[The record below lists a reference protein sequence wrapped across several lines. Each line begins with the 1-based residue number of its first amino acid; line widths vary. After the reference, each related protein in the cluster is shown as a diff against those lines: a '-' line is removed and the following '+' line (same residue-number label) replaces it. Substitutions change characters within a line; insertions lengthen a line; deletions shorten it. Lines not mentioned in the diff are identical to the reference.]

1 MKLNYV
7 GKRIGEYRRQ
17 LNISQATLAEQVGV
31 SSKYISAV
39 ETGHEIPALDTIIA
53 IADILQQTPNSIF
66 GADGQ
71 KYFTI
76 RIRFGLR
83 WKNAR
88 NKNSAKASR
97 IAVKPKRISQPS
109 GYFCYLFK

>member
-17 LNISQATLAEQVGV
+17 LNISQATSAEQVGV

-66 GADGQ
+66 GDLMAESYD
-71 KYFTI
+71 YEI
-76 RIRFGLR
+76 INEL
-83 WKNAR
+83 
-88 NKNSAKASR
+88 SEVSR
-97 IAVKPKRISQPS
+97 LSPKSQEKIFAVLEALISTS
-109 GYFCYLFK
+109 DSD

>member
-7 GKRIGEYRRQ
+7 GKRISEYRRQ

-66 GADGQ
+66 GDLMAESYD
-71 KYFTI
+71 YEI
-76 RIRFGLR
+76 INEL
-83 WKNAR
+83 
-88 NKNSAKASR
+88 SEVSR
-97 IAVKPKRISQPS
+97 LSPKSQEKIFAVQEALISTS
-109 GYFCYLFK
+109 DSD